1 MKTQGSLRR
10 QMALACALVA
20 MVAALCFSALGVMF
34 VYVIED
40 SFIDNMLEQEMV
52 HLQQTGAPPVLPFV
66 TVYRDTAAY
75 PADLARN
82 ALRGEFRG
90 EQGRHYHVRT
100 VTLADGSARHLV
112 AEVSSQLVVR
122 PRVGYI
128 LRFLGVATLILLLVT
143 GAVGYWLA
151 RRASAPLL
159 ALSRVV
165 SGASPGQL
173 PRGFAHQFP
182 DNEIGTL
189 ARTLDDAMARLHGF
203 ITREQHFTRDAS
215 HELRTPLTVID
226 GAAQLLAAQPLP
238 PQTQAQVQRIR
249 QACSHMTQCV
259 DTLLALAREELG
271 HTPVLAL
278 PLLPLVE
285 RVILDH
291 AHLLGERP
299 VEVLVQVPPSAL
311 MNSRGASLAML
322 LANLVSNAFIHTHHG
337 TVRISFNN
345 HELVVE
351 DSGAGL
357 APGLGERLYQPGVK
371 GENSTGAGLG
381 LSIAS
386 RLAQLSGMA
395 LAIGP
400 GPGGG
405 TRASLREI
413 RD

>member
-1 MKTQGSLRR
+1 MKFHGSLRR
-10 QMALACALVA
+10 QMALACVLVA
-20 MVAALCFSALGVMF
+20 LVAALCFSALGLMF

-40 SFIDNMLEQEMV
+40 SFIDNMLEQEMA
-52 HLQQTGAPPVLPFV
+52 HLQQTGAPPILPFV

-75 PADLARN
+75 PDDLAPG
-82 ALRGEFRG
+82 ALVGEFAG
-90 EQGRHYHVRT
+90 DEGRHYHVRT
-100 VTLADGSARHLV
+100 LTLADGSTRHLV
-112 AEVSSQLVVR
+112 AEVSRQLVVR

-143 GAVGYWLA
+143 GALGYWLA

-159 ALSRVV
+159 ALTRVV
-165 SGASPGQL
+165 SGALPGQL

-189 ARTLDDAMARLHGF
+189 ARTLDDAMARLDGF

-226 GAAQLLAAQPLP
+226 GAAELLAAQPLP
-238 PQTQAQVQRIR
+238 SQAQAQLQRIR

-278 PLLPLVE
+278 PLLPLLE

-299 VEVLVQVPPSAL
+299 VDVVVQVPPSAV

-322 LANLVSNAFIHTHHG
+322 LANLVSNAFIHTLHG
-337 TVRISFNN
+337 TVRISFA
-345 HELVVE
+345 HHTLVVE

-357 APGLGERLYQPGVK
+357 APELDQRLFQPGVK
-371 GENSTGAGLG
+371 GEHSIGAGLG

-386 RLAQLSGMA
+386 RLALLSGMTLA
-395 LAIGP
+395 LGP
-400 GPGGG
+400 GAAGG
-405 TRASLREI
+405 TRASLRQTQH
-413 RD
+413 